1 MRKVFFLAA
10 GLSLMITQTGC
21 FGSFELVKKVYEV
34 NDGISNNKFIKSL
47 IFWIGGFVYGIAG
60 FLDAVIFNLIE
71 FWTGSNPIAMEEGQ
85 YEEQLLTFK
94 GETYKIVATKNQ
106 MTFLKLQDGSSIDL
120 GSLKFDASNSSWNF
134 EKDNQIV
141 ELIRV
146 EEDIL
151 KYSTEDGV
159 KIANVSELDCIVIN
173 ENWIST
179 SFAFASK

>member
-1 MRKVFFLAA
+1 
-10 GLSLMITQTGC
+10 
-21 FGSFELVKKVYEV
+21 
-34 NDGISNNKFIKSL
+34 
-47 IFWIGGFVYGIAG
+47 
-60 FLDAVIFNLIE
+60 
-71 FWTGSNPIAMEEGQ
+71 MEEGQ